1 VSYRDVLRTASYDS
15 HGLVTLDEAREL
27 GIPAVEVHKLASRG
41 VLHRLG
47 KGVYRVAD
55 APHGALDQYAEAVAV
70 VGTDAFLADEAVLAA
85 AELAPVNLRRI
96 TVAAPRAIRHRLP
109 DFVEVIK
116 VPETLSRSLT
126 MIDGIPSMP
135 IAEAIRRCRPT
146 MMSERLAEATRLAEA
161 RGLISA
167 ADADEL
173 LAELES
179 A

>member
-1 VSYRDVLRTASYDS
+1 MSYRDVLRTVSYDS
-15 HGLVTLDEAREL
+15 HGLITLEQAKEL

-41 VLHRLG
+41 ALRRLG
-47 KGVYRVAD
+47 KGVYRVTD
-55 APHGALDQYAEAVAV
+55 APHDALDQYAEAVAV
-70 VGTDAFLADEAVLAA
+70 VGSDAFLADEAVLAA
-85 AELAPVNLRRI
+85 AGLAPVNLRRI
-96 TVAAPRAIRHRLP
+96 TVAATRAIRHRLP

-126 MIDGIPSMP
+126 TIDGIPSMS

-146 MMSERLAEATRLAEA
+146 IMSERLSDAARLAEA

-167 ADADEL
+167 AAADEL